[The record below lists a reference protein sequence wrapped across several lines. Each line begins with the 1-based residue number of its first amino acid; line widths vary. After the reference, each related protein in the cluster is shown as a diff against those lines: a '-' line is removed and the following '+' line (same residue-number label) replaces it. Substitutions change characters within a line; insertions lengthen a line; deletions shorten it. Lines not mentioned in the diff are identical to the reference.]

1 MIFPQICPS
10 NPPISPIKTPISPV
24 SNIAHPSPS
33 VQIATVPGSFAAWP
47 QKIPSIMSRE
57 TARPAEFS
65 PFGAAP
71 GFFGKY
77 DNLPPPTP
85 TYAPYNTLHPNPHPV
100 LCPRVHYIYLCI
112 MEEKQASSIPPFA
125 IKGNHALQLARELS
139 KLPEGDF
146 HIVFFPYS
154 RRHPLPQPTSPT
166 PPTSYTL
173 HSTPKLRTLEHCRWR
188 TQLPHEAFDIDS
200 DNYFLFQDSDGNPKM
215 CYRYLIRFMAFP
227 NDGYKLHPIK
237 WLE

>member
-1 MIFPQICPS
+1 MIFPIIYPF
-10 NPPISPIKTPISPV
+10 NPPIIPIKTPISPV
-24 SNIAHPSPS
+24 LNIAPPSPS
-33 VQIATVPGSFAAWP
+33 LQIATVPGSFAAWP
-47 QKIPSIMSRE
+47 KKIPSIMSRE

-65 PFGAAP
+65 HFGAAP

-77 DNLPPPTP
+77 DNSPSPSS
-85 TYAPYNTLHPNPHPV
+85 PV

-125 IKGNHALQLARELS
+125 IKGTHALQLARELS

-166 PPTSYTL
+166 PPTSSTL
-173 HSTPKLRTLEHCRWR
+173 HSTPKLRTIEHCRWR

-200 DNYFLFQDSDGNPKM
+200 DNYFLFQDSAGNPKM